1 MMMIMMMIMMLMM
14 ILSHCSDPWETEN
27 LYKHEELSQV

>member
-1 MMMIMMMIMMLMM
+1 MMMNMVAVMMIF
-14 ILSHCSDPWETEN
+14 SDPWETEN

>member
-1 MMMIMMMIMMLMM
+1 MMMIMLVMRVVMMI
-14 ILSHCSDPWETEN
+14 SDPWETEN